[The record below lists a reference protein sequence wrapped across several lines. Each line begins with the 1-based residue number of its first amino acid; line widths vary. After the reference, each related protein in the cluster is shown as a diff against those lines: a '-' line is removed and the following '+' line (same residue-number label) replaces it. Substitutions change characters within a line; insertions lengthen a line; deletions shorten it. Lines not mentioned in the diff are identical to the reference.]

1 MYGFEFLSFG
11 WLSHTSPQ
19 PCVVVEECLQRGQRV
34 DLVAFSDGTLIGV
47 DQSQRE
53 AYRVGAVMCEIH
65 LTCYRFAGTVIV
77 VRENTP
83 YAKEAVAMLISTSN
97 ALKLHEHRI
106 NELRQSAEKARLTAG
121 LASKSRS
128 FALGNYRLTLA
139 KEPEAHVPRMV

>member
-1 MYGFEFLSFG
+1 MYGCEFLSFR

-19 PCVVVEECLQRGQRV
+19 PCVVVEECLQRGQSV
-34 DLVAFSDGTLIGV
+34 DLVVFSYLTLIGV

-53 AYRVGAVMCEIH
+53 VYRFGAVMCEIH
-65 LTCYRFAGTVIV
+65 LTCYRFAGTVIIV
-77 VRENTP
+77 SDNTP
-83 YAKEAVAMLISTSN
+83 YVKEAVAMLISTSN

-139 KEPEAHVPRMV
+139 KEPKAHVPHMV